1 MVKVGRKGRRVKR
14 MVLDKADWQ
23 DREKV
28 ERVGFNSPIP
38 LPIPNSVSKE
48 RTQQLEK

>member
-1 MVKVGRKGRRVKR
+1 MVKVGRKAYRVKR
-14 MVLDKADWQ
+14 MFLDKTDWQ

-38 LPIPNSVSKE
+38 LPIPNSTSKK
-48 RTQQLEK
+48 RTQQLEE